1 VPPTSR
7 HLPDILQ
14 LLEASG
20 LPEPAR
26 AKATAVFRNLARAE
40 GKIHGIPP
48 ENVHFHEVGAVDS
61 IVDIAGVCLG
71 LHLLGVEEAWC
82 SPATLGTGFV
92 KAAHGEI
99 PLPAPATLELLRGFP
114 VRQRETGYEL
124 TTPTGAALA
133 VTLARGFGPMP
144 DLVVS
149 AIGYGAGD
157 DRPLAVPNVLRVVLG
172 ERTGAAPIS
181 DRVVCLETNV
191 DDMSPQ
197 WLGHLVERLLA
208 EGALDAWLV
217 PAQMKKS
224 RAAHEI
230 RVLAPL
236 GSEERLAEILFHETT
251 TFGVRR
257 FEVDRW
263 VLDRSFETVTTPWGE
278 VRIKVG
284 RREGRVLSA
293 TPEYEDLR
301 RAAAKGGVP
310 LKEVHRRAL
319 SEYHQTHPG
328 K

>member
-1 VPPTSR
+1 
-7 HLPDILQ
+7 
-14 LLEASG
+14 
-20 LPEPAR
+20 
-26 AKATAVFRNLARAE
+26 
-40 GKIHGIPP
+40 
-48 ENVHFHEVGAVDS
+48 VDS

-144 DLVVS
+144 ELVVS